1 MNLHQIIEEEVQ
13 RVLFLEKKK
22 KKRRKKKTTKRK
34 SGGVMPLPIMGGFGM
49 YPLFSDGGGVGDFGD
64 AGGCCGE

>member
-34 SGGVMPLPIMGGFGM
+34 SGGVWPLPIMGGFGM
-49 YPLFSDGGGVGDFGD
+49 YPVFSDGEGLGDFGD

>member
-22 KKRRKKKTTKRK
+22 KKRRKKKTTKRR
-34 SGGVMPLPIMGGFGM
+34 SGGVWPLPIMGGFGM
-49 YPLFSDGGGVGDFGD
+49 YPVFSDDGGLGDIGD
-64 AGGCCGE
+64 VGGCCGE